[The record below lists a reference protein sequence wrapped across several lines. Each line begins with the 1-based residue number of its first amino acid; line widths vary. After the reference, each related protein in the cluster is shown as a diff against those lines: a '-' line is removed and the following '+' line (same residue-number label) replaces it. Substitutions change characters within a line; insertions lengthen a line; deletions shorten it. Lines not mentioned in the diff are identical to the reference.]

1 MTARY
6 RETSACPP
14 GRCFESE
21 AVGAT
26 GYSCAGECLVALSMA
41 GRFIADVPAPE
52 LFGEGLP
59 AAVADIEPDDGSDI
73 ELAPESWAQLTCPD
87 WTL

>member
-1 MTARY
+1 MTGRY

-26 GYSCAGECLVALSMA
+26 GYSCASECLVALSMA

-52 LFGEGLP
+52 LFGEGSVS
-59 AAVADIEPDDGSDI
+59 AVSGVEPDGADDI
-73 ELAPESWAQLTCPD
+73 ELAPESWAQLTCPE

>member
-14 GRCFESE
+14 GRCMQARGGPDMKCQES
-21 AVGAT
+21 
-26 GYSCAGECLVALSMA
+26 CLVALIMA

-52 LFGEGLP
+52 LFGKGLP
-59 AAVADIEPDDGSDI
+59 ADVSDVEPDEADDIEF
-73 ELAPESWAQLTCPD
+73 APESWTQLTCPE